1 MDKKRSGFI
10 KRFGFILVILGLPC
24 ITSAQDQP
32 IQVKYTLSTDSYF
45 QKRDEYFIELLKLAA
60 EKSNI
65 KINLVPIKLAD
76 QVETRDIINL
86 NKGIIDIHWMHT
98 SNALESKL
106 LPIRIPLDKGLFGWR
121 VMLLDKSNQ
130 HKLQNVNDAADLKR
144 HTMLQGFDWPDTGIL
159 LANGFKVET
168 STSFRGRFRMLQRK
182 RGDLFPRSILEAW
195 EEMENQRNADIVV
208 DPYILLY
215 YPTAFYFFVAENNQP
230 LHDAIESGL
239 ELSVTDGSF
248 EALFQRYYGD
258 IIKKAEVDKRKIIS
272 IPNPKLPSATPLLR
286 KELWLLPED
295 YGTQTNF
302 ESYETIDKQLIPQ
315 K

>member
-1 MDKKRSGFI
+1 MDNKRSGFI
-10 KRFGFILVILGLPC
+10 KSFISVLAMLGLSC
-24 ITSAQDQP
+24 IASAQDRP
-32 IQVKYTLSTDSYF
+32 IQVKYTLSTDAYF
-45 QKRDEYFIELLKLAA
+45 QKRDEYFVELLKLAA

-76 QVETRDIINL
+76 QVETRDIINI

-121 VMLLDKSNQ
+121 VMLVDKSNQ
-130 HKLQNVNDAADLKR
+130 HKLQNVNDASDLKL

-195 EEMENQRNADIVV
+195 KEVENQKNAEIVV

-230 LHDAIESGL
+230 LHDAVESGL
-239 ELSVTDGSF
+239 ELSLADGSF
-248 EALFQRYYGD
+248 EELFQRYYGD
-258 IIKKAEVDKRKIIS
+258 MIKKAEIDNRKIIS
-272 IPNPKLPSATPLLR
+272 IPNPKLPSATPLHR
-286 KELWLLPED
+286 KELWFLPED
-295 YGTQTNF
+295 YVAQSKSEF
-302 ESYETIDKQLIPQ
+302 YEKIDK
-315 K
+315 

>member
-1 MDKKRSGFI
+1 MDNKRSGFI
-10 KRFGFILVILGLPC
+10 KSFIFILAMLGLSYVA
-24 ITSAQDQP
+24 SAQDRS
-32 IQVKYTLSTDSYF
+32 IQVKYTLSTDTYF

-86 NKGIIDIHWMHT
+86 NKGIIDVHWMHT

-121 VMLLDKSNQ
+121 VMLVDKSNQ
-130 HKLQNVNDAADLKR
+130 HKLQNVNDVSDLKR

-195 EEMENQRNADIVV
+195 EEVENQQNAEIVV

-230 LHDAIESGL
+230 LHTAIEYGL
-239 ELSVTDGSF
+239 ELSLADGSF
-248 EALFQRYYGD
+248 ESLFQQYYGD
-258 IIKKAEVDKRKIIS
+258 MIKKAEIDKRKIIT
-272 IPNPKLPSATPLLR
+272 IANPKLPSATPLHR
-286 KELWLLPED
+286 KELWFLPED
-295 YGTQTNF
+295 YVAP
-302 ESYETIDKQLIPQ
+302 EISK
-315 K
+315 